1 MLDEV
6 LLLRRRPIDSSVFHG
21 EAEARIPRRD
31 PGWRWGLLVYLDLA
45 LIFLLLR
52 FSLRIRFLRH
62 LARIVPAAQK
72 KKKYVYNQSHSTYQ
86 RVSNESGRG
95 VAQKDQRT
103 DLDSAETNFNTEIK
117 NYKLNDN

>member
-1 MLDEV
+1 MGRLLSSKTSSNILPEAELLPFECSASGRMLDEV

-31 PGWRWGLLVYLDLA
+31 PGWRRGLLVYLDLA

-62 LARIVPAAQK
+62 LARIVPARR
-72 KKKYVYNQSHSTYQ
+72 VVHSSSHTNERGRRKSS
-86 RVSNESGRG
+86 VSN
-95 VAQKDQRT
+95 
-103 DLDSAETNFNTEIK
+103 
-117 NYKLNDN
+117 